1 MVSADALRWSL
12 VSTRVGVWTVGFGGA
27 GRTTRQPTV
36 RILVGQTLSRFLL
49 LPLLLALT
57 WIPLQAGP
65 EQYEGK
71 TIAGIQFEPEKQPLT
86 KDQLLAMIPLRAG
99 QPLRAADVR
108 DAIQRLYATGDY
120 AEIAVD
126 ATLGNGGV
134 TLKLVTKPSFFIGHV
149 AVKGVPEPPNQGQL
163 VIATQLQLGTEYSEA
178 DMQRARSSGW
188 PSAPIG
194 CRRHSSRLLR

>member
-12 VSTRVGVWTVGFGGA
+12 VSTRVGVGTVVFGGA
-27 GRTTRQPTV
+27 GSTARQPTV
-36 RILVGQTLSRFLL
+36 RILGGQTPSRFLS

-108 DAIQRLYATGDY
+108 DAIQRLYSSGDY
-120 AEIAVD
+120 VELAAH

-134 TLKLVTKPSFFIGHV
+134 TLKLVTKPSFFI
-149 AVKGVPEPPNQGQL
+149 ALFPLK
-163 VIATQLQLGTEYSEA
+163 
-178 DMQRARSSGW
+178 
-188 PSAPIG
+188 
-194 CRRHSSRLLR
+194 

>member
-57 WIPLQAGP
+57 WIPIQAGP

-108 DAIQRLYATGDY
+108 DARKWRRDSQAAYQ
-120 AEIAVD
+120 AE
-126 ATLGNGGV
+126 
-134 TLKLVTKPSFFIGHV
+134 FFHWSHSG
-149 AVKGVPEPPNQGQL
+149 E
-163 VIATQLQLGTEYSEA
+163 
-178 DMQRARSSGW
+178 RSSRT
-188 PSAPIG
+188 S
-194 CRRHSSRLLR
+194 